1 MISFLLC
8 LAILIVG
15 YFVYGKIVDNTF
27 GPDDRETPAV
37 RINDGVDYVVMP
49 QWKLFLVQLLNIAGL
64 GPIFG
69 ALQGALWGPVV
80 FLWITFGGIFMGA
93 AHDFIA
99 GGISLRHDGAS
110 LPETAGVYLGGGT
123 PSYLGGARLERILH
137 AVRGSFALAEETEI
151 TVECNPESTDAAL
164 LDALRRG
171 GANRLSFGVQAAHD
185 NELRRI
191 GRIHDFAK
199 AKNAVLLAHEHGFSN
214 ISLDLM
220 YGLPG
225 QTQDM
230 FLDSLAQ
237 CLALQP
243 THLSCYG
250 LKLEPMTEMGREAP
264 VLPDDDAQAD
274 TYLALC
280 RVLRQHGFEHY
291 EISNFALPGFR
302 SRHNSKYWDLSE
314 YIGLG
319 PGAHSLFDGRRF
331 AFPRDIAGFTDGTAA
346 VRNEEEVPD
355 FERQNEY
362 LMLRLRTS
370 DGVELRDLEERY
382 HVDPAPYEAV
392 FRALAKPGL
401 TEQNGTR
408 WHLTDAGF
416 LVSNSI
422 INMITDAASR

>member
-1 MISFLLC
+1 MITPRPLGLYLHIPFCVKKCAYCDFYSVTD
-8 LAILIVG
+8 ASRMDAYTDALIRSIRE
-15 YFVYGKIVDNTF
+15 YGEKS
-27 GPDDRETPAV
+27 
-37 RINDGVDYVVMP
+37 
-49 QWKLFLVQLLNIAGL
+49 AGR
-64 GPIFG
+64 
-69 ALQGALWGPVV
+69 
-80 FLWITFGGIFMGA
+80 TT
-93 AHDFIA
+93 D
-99 GGISLRHDGAS
+99 
-110 LPETAGVYLGGGT
+110 TVYLGGGT

-137 AVRGSFALAEETEI
+137 AVRGSFALAEDTEI

-280 RVLRQHGFEHY
+280 RVLRQHGFEHD
-291 EISNFALPGFR
+291 EISN
-302 SRHNSKYWDLSE
+302 
-314 YIGLG
+314 
-319 PGAHSLFDGRRF
+319 
-331 AFPRDIAGFTDGTAA
+331 
-346 VRNEEEVPD
+346 
-355 FERQNEY
+355 
-362 LMLRLRTS
+362 
-370 DGVELRDLEERY
+370 
-382 HVDPAPYEAV
+382 
-392 FRALAKPGL
+392 
-401 TEQNGTR
+401 
-408 WHLTDAGF
+408 
-416 LVSNSI
+416 
-422 INMITDAASR
+422 

>member
-1 MISFLLC
+1 MSTPPSLGLYLHIPFCVKKCDYCDFYSVTDAALMDAYTDALVREIR
-8 LAILIVG
+8 LYGEKAAG
-15 YFVYGKIVDNTF
+15 YVTDT
-27 GPDDRETPAV
+27 
-37 RINDGVDYVVMP
+37 
-49 QWKLFLVQLLNIAGL
+49 
-64 GPIFG
+64 
-69 ALQGALWGPVV
+69 
-80 FLWITFGGIFMGA
+80 
-93 AHDFIA
+93 
-99 GGISLRHDGAS
+99 
-110 LPETAGVYLGGGT
+110 VYLGGGT
-123 PSYLGGARLERILH
+123 PSYLGEARLCRILR
-137 AVRGSFALAEETEI
+137 AVCEHFSLAENAEI
-151 TVECNPESTDAAL
+151 TIECNPESTDRRLLEAL
-164 LDALRRG
+164 LSS

-185 NELRRI
+185 DELRRI
-191 GRIHDFAK
+191 GRIHDFEK
-199 AKNAVLLAHEHGFSN
+199 AKNAVLLARSCGFHN

-225 QTQDM
+225 QTQEM
-230 FLDSLAQ
+230 FLDSLSQ
-237 CLALQP
+237 CLALEP

-250 LKLEPMTEMGREAP
+250 LKLEPATKMGRENP
-264 VLPDDDAQAD
+264 TLPDDDAQAD
-274 TYLALC
+274 TYLAMC
-280 RVLRQHGFEHY
+280 GELRRHGFEHY

>member
-1 MISFLLC
+1 MITPRPLGLYLHIPFCVKKCAYCDFYSITD
-8 LAILIVG
+8 ASRMDAYTSALIRSIRE
-15 YFVYGKIVDNTF
+15 YGEKS
-27 GPDDRETPAV
+27 
-37 RINDGVDYVVMP
+37 
-49 QWKLFLVQLLNIAGL
+49 AGR
-64 GPIFG
+64 
-69 ALQGALWGPVV
+69 
-80 FLWITFGGIFMGA
+80 TT
-93 AHDFIA
+93 D
-99 GGISLRHDGAS
+99 
-110 LPETAGVYLGGGT
+110 TVYLGGGT

-137 AVRGSFALAEETEI
+137 AVRESFALAEDTEI

-191 GRIHDFAK
+191 GRIHDFAR
-199 AKNAVLLAHEHGFSN
+199 ARSAVLLAHEHGFSN

-230 FLDSLAQ
+230 FLDSLSQ

-280 RVLRQHGFEHY
+280 RVLSQHGFEHY

-302 SRHNSKYWDLSE
+302 SRHNSKYWDLSD
-314 YIGLG
+314 YLGLG
-319 PGAHSLFDGRRF
+319 PGAHSFLNGRRF
-331 AFPRDIAGFTDGTAA
+331 AFARDIRAYISGESIPQD
-346 VRNEEEVPD
+346 EEEVSD
-355 FERQNEY
+355 FQRQGEY
-362 LMLRLRTS
+362 LMVRLRTS
-370 DGVELRDLEERY
+370 DGADMHDLENRY
-382 HVDPAPYEAV
+382 HVSTAPYEQV
-392 FRALAKPGL
+392 FRMLEKHGLAAHEGTRWYL
-401 TEQNGTR
+401 TEQ
-408 WHLTDAGF
+408 GF

-422 INMITDAASR
+422 INAVVEAGE

>member
-1 MISFLLC
+1 MITPRPLGLYLHIPFCVKKCAYCDFYSITD
-8 LAILIVG
+8 ASRMDAYTSALIRSIRE
-15 YFVYGKIVDNTF
+15 YGEKS
-27 GPDDRETPAV
+27 
-37 RINDGVDYVVMP
+37 
-49 QWKLFLVQLLNIAGL
+49 AGR
-64 GPIFG
+64 
-69 ALQGALWGPVV
+69 
-80 FLWITFGGIFMGA
+80 TT
-93 AHDFIA
+93 D
-99 GGISLRHDGAS
+99 
-110 LPETAGVYLGGGT
+110 TVYLGGGT

-137 AVRGSFALAEETEI
+137 AVRESFALAEDTEI

-191 GRIHDFAK
+191 GRIHDFAR
-199 AKNAVLLAHEHGFSN
+199 ARSAVLLAHEHGFSN

-230 FLDSLAQ
+230 FLDSLSQ
-237 CLALQP
+237 CLALEP

-280 RVLRQHGFEHY
+280 RVLSQHGFEHY

-331 AFPRDIAGFTDGTAA
+331 AFPRDIAAFTDGTAA

-401 TEQNGTR
+401 TELNGTR

-422 INMITDAASR
+422 INMITDAAT

>member
-1 MISFLLC
+1 MLLKKKEIANKKKKSLGIYVHIPFC
-8 LAILIVG
+8 RSKCEYCDFYSLGGARNKELMDRYLGAVLAHIREAAPSAIG
-15 YFVYGKIVDNTF
+15 YEVDTVYF
-27 GPDDRETPAV
+27 
-37 RINDGVDYVVMP
+37 
-49 QWKLFLVQLLNIAGL
+49 
-64 GPIFG
+64 
-69 ALQGALWGPVV
+69 
-80 FLWITFGGIFMGA
+80 
-93 AHDFIA
+93 
-99 GGISLRHDGAS
+99 
-110 LPETAGVYLGGGT
+110 GGGT

-137 AVRGSFALAEETEI
+137 AVRGSFALAEDTEI

-191 GRIHDFAK
+191 GRIHDFAR
-199 AKNAVLLAHEHGFSN
+199 ARSAVLLAHEHGFSN

-220 YGLPG
+220 YGLP
-225 QTQDM
+225 
-230 FLDSLAQ
+230 
-237 CLALQP
+237 
-243 THLSCYG
+243 G

-280 RVLRQHGFEHY
+280 RVLSQHGFEHY

-331 AFPRDIAGFTDGTAA
+331 AFPRDIAAFTDGTAA

-362 LMLRLRTS
+362 LMLRLRPS

-401 TEQNGTR
+401 TELNGTR
-408 WHLTDAGF
+408 WHLTEAGF

-422 INMITDAASR
+422 INMITDAAT

>member
-1 MISFLLC
+1 MSTPPSLGLYLHIPFCVKKCDYCDFYSVTDAALMDAYTDALVREIR
-8 LAILIVG
+8 LYGEKAAG
-15 YFVYGKIVDNTF
+15 YVTDT
-27 GPDDRETPAV
+27 
-37 RINDGVDYVVMP
+37 
-49 QWKLFLVQLLNIAGL
+49 
-64 GPIFG
+64 
-69 ALQGALWGPVV
+69 
-80 FLWITFGGIFMGA
+80 
-93 AHDFIA
+93 
-99 GGISLRHDGAS
+99 
-110 LPETAGVYLGGGT
+110 VYLGGGT
-123 PSYLGGARLERILH
+123 PSYLGEARLCRILR
-137 AVRGSFALAEETEI
+137 AVREHFSLAENAEI
-151 TVECNPESTDAAL
+151 TIECNPESTDRRLLEAL
-164 LDALRRG
+164 LSS

-185 NELRRI
+185 DELRRI
-191 GRIHDFAK
+191 GRIHDFEK
-199 AKNAVLLAHEHGFSN
+199 AKNAVLLARSCGFHN

-225 QTQDM
+225 QTQEM
-230 FLDSLAQ
+230 FLDSLSQ
-237 CLALQP
+237 CLALEP

-250 LKLEPMTEMGREAP
+250 LKLEPATKMGRENP
-264 VLPDDDAQAD
+264 TLPDDDAQAD
-274 TYLALC
+274 TYLAMC
-280 RVLRQHGFEHY
+280 GELRRHGFEHY

-302 SRHNSKYWDLSE
+302 SRHNSRYWDLSE

-331 AFPRDIAGFTDGTAA
+331 AFPRDITAFIDGTSA

-362 LMLRLRTS
+362 LMVRLRTS

-401 TEQNGTR
+401 TEKSGTR

>member
-1 MISFLLC
+1 MSTRPSLGLYLHIPFCVKKCDYCDFYSVTDAALMDAYTDALVREIR
-8 LAILIVG
+8 L
-15 YFVYGKIVDNTF
+15 YGEKAA
-27 GPDDRETPAV
+27 E
-37 RINDGVDYVVMP
+37 YV
-49 QWKLFLVQLLNIAGL
+49 
-64 GPIFG
+64 
-69 ALQGALWGPVV
+69 
-80 FLWITFGGIFMGA
+80 T
-93 AHDFIA
+93 D
-99 GGISLRHDGAS
+99 
-110 LPETAGVYLGGGT
+110 TVYLGGGT
-123 PSYLGGARLERILH
+123 PSYLGEARLCRILR
-137 AVRGSFALAEETEI
+137 AVRKHFSLAENAEI
-151 TVECNPESTDAAL
+151 TIECNPESTDRRLLEAL
-164 LDALRRG
+164 LSS

-185 NELRRI
+185 DELRRI
-191 GRIHDFAK
+191 GRIHDFEK
-199 AKNAVLLAHEHGFSN
+199 AKNAVLLARSCGFHN

-225 QTQDM
+225 QTQEM
-230 FLDSLAQ
+230 FLDSLSQ
-237 CLALQP
+237 CLALEP

-250 LKLEPMTEMGREAP
+250 LKLEPATKMGRENP
-264 VLPDDDAQAD
+264 TLPDDDAQAD
-274 TYLALC
+274 TYLAMC
-280 RVLRQHGFEHY
+280 GELRRHGFEHY

-302 SRHNSKYWDLSE
+302 SRHNSRYWDLSE

-319 PGAHSLFDGRRF
+319 PGAHSLFGGRRF
-331 AFPRDIAGFTDGTAA
+331 EFPRDITAFIDGTSA
-346 VRNEEEVPD
+346 VRNEEKVPD

>member
-1 MISFLLC
+1 M
-8 LAILIVG
+8 
-15 YFVYGKIVDNTF
+15 
-27 GPDDRETPAV
+27 
-37 RINDGVDYVVMP
+37 
-49 QWKLFLVQLLNIAGL
+49 
-64 GPIFG
+64 
-69 ALQGALWGPVV
+69 
-80 FLWITFGGIFMGA
+80 
-93 AHDFIA
+93 
-99 GGISLRHDGAS
+99 
-110 LPETAGVYLGGGT
+110 
-123 PSYLGGARLERILH
+123 
-137 AVRGSFALAEETEI
+137 
-151 TVECNPESTDAAL
+151 
-164 LDALRRG
+164 
-171 GANRLSFGVQAAHD
+171 QAAHD

-191 GRIHDFAK
+191 GRIHDFAR
-199 AKNAVLLAHEHGFSN
+199 ARSAVLLAHEHGFSN

-230 FLDSLAQ
+230 FLDSLSQ

-280 RVLRQHGFEHY
+280 RVLSQHGFEHY

-331 AFPRDIAGFTDGTAA
+331 AFPRDIAAFTDGTAA

-355 FERQNEY
+355 FEQQNEY

-401 TEQNGTR
+401 TELNGTR

-422 INMITDAASR
+422 INMITDAAT

>member
-1 MISFLLC
+1 M
-8 LAILIVG
+8 
-15 YFVYGKIVDNTF
+15 
-27 GPDDRETPAV
+27 PRPA
-37 RINDGVDYVVMP
+37 
-49 QWKLFLVQLLNIAGL
+49 
-64 GPIFG
+64 
-69 ALQGALWGPVV
+69 
-80 FLWITFGGIFMGA
+80 
-93 AHDFIA
+93 
-99 GGISLRHDGAS
+99 S
-110 LPETAGVYLGGGT
+110 
-123 PSYLGGARLERILH
+123 ARL
-137 AVRGSFALAEETEI
+137 
-151 TVECNPESTDAAL
+151 
-164 LDALRRG
+164 
-171 GANRLSFGVQAAHD
+171 
-185 NELRRI
+185 
-191 GRIHDFAK
+191 
-199 AKNAVLLAHEHGFSN
+199 
-214 ISLDLM
+214 
-220 YGLPG
+220 
-225 QTQDM
+225 
-230 FLDSLAQ
+230 
-237 CLALQP
+237 
-243 THLSCYG
+243 
-250 LKLEPMTEMGREAP
+250 
-264 VLPDDDAQAD
+264 
-274 TYLALC
+274 
-280 RVLRQHGFEHY
+280 EHY

>member
-1 MISFLLC
+1 MSIFSRRVDKKPLGIYVHIPFC
-8 LAILIVG
+8 KSKCQYCDFYSLACKDDNLMDSYLDAVCAHIKEAGSLAPNYKVDTI
-15 YFVYGKIVDNTF
+15 YF
-27 GPDDRETPAV
+27 
-37 RINDGVDYVVMP
+37 
-49 QWKLFLVQLLNIAGL
+49 
-64 GPIFG
+64 
-69 ALQGALWGPVV
+69 
-80 FLWITFGGIFMGA
+80 
-93 AHDFIA
+93 
-99 GGISLRHDGAS
+99 
-110 LPETAGVYLGGGT
+110 GGGT
-123 PSYLGGARLERILH
+123 PSYFGGDAIAIIMTAIRRCFDVTGD
-137 AVRGSFALAEETEI
+137 AEI
-151 TVECNPESTDAAL
+151 TFEANPDSVTDKL
-164 LDALRRG
+164 LHRMRAEG
-171 GANRLSFGVQAAHD
+171 FNRVSLGVQDNHDDMLKKLGRPHTYAQTVAAFQKI
-185 NELRRI
+185 R
-191 GRIHDFAK
+191 K
-199 AKNAVLLAHEHGFSN
+199 AGFRN
-214 ISLDLM
+214 VSLDLM

-280 RVLRQHGFEHY
+280 RVLSQHGFEHY
-291 EISNFALPGFR
+291 EISNFALPGLR

-422 INMITDAASR
+422 INMITDAVSR

>member
-1 MISFLLC
+1 MITPRSLGLYLHIPFCVKKCDYCDFYSVTDAARMDAYTDALLRSIREYGEKS
-8 LAILIVG
+8 AGRVTDT
-15 YFVYGKIVDNTF
+15 VYI
-27 GPDDRETPAV
+27 
-37 RINDGVDYVVMP
+37 
-49 QWKLFLVQLLNIAGL
+49 
-64 GPIFG
+64 
-69 ALQGALWGPVV
+69 
-80 FLWITFGGIFMGA
+80 
-93 AHDFIA
+93 
-99 GGISLRHDGAS
+99 
-110 LPETAGVYLGGGT
+110 GGGT
-123 PSYLGGARLERILH
+123 PSYLGGARLGRILR
-137 AVRGSFALAEETEI
+137 AVRESFSLTKDAEI
-151 TVECNPESTDAAL
+151 TVECNPESTDTAL
-164 LDALRRG
+164 LDELRLA

-185 NELRRI
+185 DELRRI
-191 GRIHDFAK
+191 GRIHNFAK
-199 AKNAVLLAHEHGFSN
+199 AKSAVLLAREHGFSN

-243 THLSCYG
+243 MHLSCYG
-250 LKLEPMTEMGREAP
+250 LKLEPMTKMGREAP

-302 SRHNSKYWDLSE
+302 SRHNSRYWDLSE

-331 AFPRDIAGFTDGTAA
+331 EFPRDIAGFIDGTAA

-370 DGVELRDLEERY
+370 DGVDLRDLEKRY
-382 HVDPAPYEAV
+382 NIDSTPYEEA

-401 TEQNGTR
+401 TEQSGTC
-408 WHLTDAGF
+408 WHLTETGF

-422 INMITDAASR
+422 INLITDAASD